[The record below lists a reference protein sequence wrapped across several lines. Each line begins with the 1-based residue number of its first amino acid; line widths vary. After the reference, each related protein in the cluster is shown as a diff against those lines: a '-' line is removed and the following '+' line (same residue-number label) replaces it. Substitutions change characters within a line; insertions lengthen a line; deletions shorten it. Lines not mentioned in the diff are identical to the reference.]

1 MRNNLKYN
9 SYSEIRYT
17 TGEWHRIKTTSLPY
31 FTLSDVKK
39 IYVVLNNGST
49 IGLELFAQKA
59 KELAI
64 TIPSE
69 RYVYAYQFTDE
80 IALFELFKEE
90 LDMQL
95 KAKKISSWGELMQY
109 IA

>member
-1 MRNNLKYN
+1 MRNNFRYDK
-9 SYSEIRYT
+9 YSEFRYT
-17 TGEWHRIKTTSLPY
+17 TGEWHRIKTSGLPY

-39 IYVVLNNGST
+39 IYIVLNNENT
-49 IGLELFAQKA
+49 TGLELFTQKA

-64 TIPSE
+64 TIPSS
-69 RYVYAYQFTDE
+69 RYGHAYQFTDE
-80 IALFELFKEE
+80 VALFELFKEE

>member
-1 MRNNLKYN
+1 MRNNLVYDK
-9 SYSEIRYT
+9 YSEIRYT

-39 IYVVLNNGST
+39 IYIVLNNGST
-49 IGLELFAQKA
+49 YGLELFAQKA

-69 RYVYAYQFTDE
+69 KYSHAYQFTDE
-80 IALFELFKEE
+80 IALFELFKETLGIE
-90 LDMQL
+90 L
-95 KAKKISSWGELMQY
+95 KNKKISSWGELMQY

>member
-1 MRNNLKYN
+1 MRNNLRYDK
-9 SYSEIRYT
+9 YSEIRYT
-17 TGEWHRIKTTSLPY
+17 AGEWHRVKTTSLPY

-39 IYVVLNNGST
+39 IYIVLNNENT
-49 IGLELFAQKA
+49 NGLELFTQKA

-69 RYVYAYQFTDE
+69 RYGHAYQFTNE

-90 LDMQL
+90 LGMEL
-95 KAKKISSWGELMQY
+95 KEKGISSWGELMQY